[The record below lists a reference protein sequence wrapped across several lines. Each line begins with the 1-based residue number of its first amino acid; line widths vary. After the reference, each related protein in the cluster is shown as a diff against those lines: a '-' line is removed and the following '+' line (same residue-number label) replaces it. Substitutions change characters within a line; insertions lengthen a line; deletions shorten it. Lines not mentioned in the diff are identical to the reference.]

1 MEISRHDFFCGGIYY
16 LFMRSVI
23 ILENEIIKPMDKT
36 FTSEFEITG
45 SVIAQALKN
54 EKFPKPSVSS
64 IEFIK
69 NFARNFRV
77 QKNIEGDIREF
88 VLN

>member
-1 MEISRHDFFCGGIYY
+1 MDKKSTLEFKIDS
-16 LFMRSVI
+16 SVI
-23 ILENEIIKPMDKT
+23 K
-36 FTSEFEITG
+36 
-45 SVIAQALKN
+45 QALKN

-64 IEFIK
+64 LAFIK

-77 QKNIEGDIREF
+77 QKNIEGDIKDY